1 MVFKLYICENFPNTY
16 SMNKLLIISAA
27 SLTLAFTACRNSSS
41 SSDGAIADN
50 GEIHSFEVSQNI
62 KTSSCTYQISGMPDS
77 CHITLSA
84 SITWPERI
92 GGYDIHLLQD
102 SILRR
107 AFPPYAGHDVNDA
120 IKQYISQPDALFDN
134 DSTLQFKSVESV
146 SENINSYTADVSVSM
161 LEITLDYVTYRT
173 DYASYLG
180 GAHPLWGS
188 DCFTYT
194 YNPAQVLTLSTLFTP
209 GYDKTLLPIL
219 SQAIA
224 DEISVSPAELK
235 SMLLTDSIY
244 VSDIVYLYNGMIV
257 FHYNPY
263 ALLPYAYGAI
273 DAKVAPYE
281 VNDILTPHARTLL
294 LSEE

>member
-1 MVFKLYICENFPNTY
+1 
-16 SMNKLLIISAA
+16 MNKILIISAA
-27 SLTLAFTACRNSSS
+27 SLALAFASCRNSSVS
-41 SSDGAIADN
+41 PDGAVANN
-50 GEIHSFEVSQNI
+50 GEINSFEVSQNI
-62 KTSSCTYQISGMPDS
+62 KTSSCTYQIDGMPDS
-77 CHITLSA
+77 AHITLSA

-92 GGYDIHLLQD
+92 GEYDIHILQD

-107 AFPPYAGHDVNDA
+107 AFPSFTGHDVNEG
-120 IKQYISQPDALFDN
+120 IKQYISHPDALFDN
-134 DSTLQFKSVESV
+134 DSTLRFKPVESV
-146 SENINSYTADVSVSM
+146 SESINSYTADVSVSM

-180 GAHPLWGS
+180 GAHPMWGS

-209 GYDKTLLPIL
+209 GYQKALLPIL
-219 SQAIA
+219 TQAIA
-224 DEISVSPAELK
+224 DEVSVSPADLH
-235 SMLLTDSIY
+235 SMLLTDGIY
-244 VSDIVYLYNGMIV
+244 VSDIVFLYNGMIV

-281 VNDILTPHARTLL
+281 VSDILTPEARALL